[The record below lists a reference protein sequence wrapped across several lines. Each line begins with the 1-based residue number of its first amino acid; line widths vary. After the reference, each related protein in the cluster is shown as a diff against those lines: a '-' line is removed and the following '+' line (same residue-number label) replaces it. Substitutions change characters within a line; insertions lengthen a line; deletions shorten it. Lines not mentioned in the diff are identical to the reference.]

1 MRGFLSGR
9 PAPRWRPLH
18 RDPSAPRRRATEAA
32 VPTTRATCPGHR
44 DTDWRQLPAPVPQTV
59 RHAGTTGGRY
69 RAAAGQPG
77 RGGVGRLG
85 RVAAPV
91 RRAHLGRAR
100 AGRPLPRGARVVRHR
115 RRPDLAPPPQR
126 PRVADARGRHDDAA
140 EPGGGVPRP
149 RGRAGRWRPGVPL
162 GRPRRRAGPRRRRGL
177 PHLRAPGA
185 AARALPLRTAARPT
199 LACPGHRRARRF
211 GAHGGAVAPLRAR
224 RHVGVAV
231 LARPGLLATGLARVG
246 AHRGVR
252 RGHVG
257 GVDGVRG
264 APRAGTA
271 PRAPAAGVAAH
282 RGGGHPAHPVPRG
295 LHRRDV
301 AQAAGLYLLPAAVA
315 VGILRYRLLGIE
327 VVLRRG
333 LVYAALTAA
342 IVTLHAV
349 VALVTGARLTGGALP
364 GVVAAA
370 VVAVGL
376 TPLRVRLQRGVDR
389 LLYGHR
395 SDPVR
400 AVADL
405 GDRMAA
411 AQDRDLLD
419 AVLTGVRT
427 AVRAAG
433 ARIIR
438 PDGEVLAVSGTLAA
452 SHDAPAAPPGA
463 LAAPLTVGGE
473 LVGTLQLAPRGP
485 GERYSAPDERLVAA
499 MAPQVAVLVRALDL
513 ASALERQRD
522 AVVDAR
528 RAERDRLRRDLHDG
542 LGPSLTGVGLG
553 LRALDDAVEAGDAA
567 RAREIVSVLGTEV
580 SAAVT
585 EVRRILEDLRP
596 APVAEHGLAAAL
608 DQGLATSGSPLA
620 VDVTVGTLPPMP
632 PAVEDAVYRVALE
645 AVTNVR
651 RHARATRATVDVR
664 VTGGRVV
671 LRVAD
676 DGVGFSAGAV
686 PGVGLASMRQRA
698 DVLGGELTT
707 TPTPRGTIVVLDLP
721 LAGTSSVTAAVEGP
735 PAPGLTAA
743 ARVP

>member
-1 MRGFLSGR
+1 M
-9 PAPRWRPLH
+9 
-18 RDPSAPRRRATEAA
+18 
-32 VPTTRATCPGHR
+32 
-44 DTDWRQLPAPVPQTV
+44 
-59 RHAGTTGGRY
+59 
-69 RAAAGQPG
+69 
-77 RGGVGRLG
+77 
-85 RVAAPV
+85 
-91 RRAHLGRAR
+91 
-100 AGRPLPRGARVVRHR
+100 
-115 RRPDLAPPPQR
+115 
-126 PRVADARGRHDDAA
+126 
-140 EPGGGVPRP
+140 
-149 RGRAGRWRPGVPL
+149 
-162 GRPRRRAGPRRRRGL
+162 
-177 PHLRAPGA
+177 
-185 AARALPLRTAARPT
+185 
-199 LACPGHRRARRF
+199 
-211 GAHGGAVAPLRAR
+211 
-224 RHVGVAV
+224 
-231 LARPGLLATGLARVG
+231 
-246 AHRGVR
+246 
-252 RGHVG
+252 
-257 GVDGVRG
+257 
-264 APRAGTA
+264 
-271 PRAPAAGVAAH
+271 
-282 RGGGHPAHPVPRG
+282 
-295 LHRRDV
+295 
-301 AQAAGLYLLPAAVA
+301 
-315 VGILRYRLLGIE
+315 
-327 VVLRRG
+327 
-333 LVYAALTAA
+333 YAALTAA